1 MSLTLMRRNANYRW
15 LVGASGVSNLGD
27 GVSALA
33 FPWLATL
40 ITRDPVLI
48 SLTAVAG
55 RLPWLLLTL
64 PAGVWTDRIDR
75 RRLMIRADVFR
86 MVMTLGVVAMV
97 LAAPPP
103 VASPGLAI
111 GALCAVAFLLGSA
124 EVLRD
129 NAAQTVLP
137 SVVRPADL
145 EAANGQMWSI
155 ERIMGEFVGPPLAG
169 VLIALSLPAPFVFD
183 AVTFALAAGLI
194 WMMVVPTRI
203 APARRS
209 FRVELMEGLIW
220 IWRHVM
226 IWRLAIILGVIN
238 ACAMAALTMLVLF
251 SQDVLGLGA
260 VGHGLLLTCGAV
272 GGVIGGMIAPAVA
285 RRVGGTRSLWVAFVL
300 FSGCYALIGVAT
312 SPVVVGVALFVE
324 SLGAMLWNVVT
335 VSFRQRA
342 IPDDLLG
349 RVNSVYRFFGWGMM
363 PVGALAG
370 GLIVAWAEPSLGRE
384 TALRLPYW
392 SAAAVLAGT
401 GLIGVLTIRLPVSG
415 AKK

>member
-1 MSLTLMRRNANYRW
+1 MSLYLIRRNANYRW
-15 LVGASGVSNLGD
+15 LMGASGVSNLGD
-27 GVSALA
+27 GVSKLA

-40 ITRDPVLI
+40 ITRDPFLI

-55 RLPWLLLTL
+55 YLPWLLFSL

-75 RRLMIRADVFR
+75 RRLMVRADLFR
-86 MVMTLGVVAMV
+86 MVVTLGVVAMV
-97 LAAPPP
+97 LAALPP
-103 VASPGLAI
+103 VAAPGLAI
-111 GALCAVAFLLGSA
+111 AGLCAVAFLLGSA

-137 SVVRPADL
+137 AVVKPADL
-145 EAANGQMWSI
+145 ETANGQMWSV

-169 VLIALSLPAPFVFD
+169 VLIALALPVPFGFD
-183 AVTFALAAGLI
+183 ALTFALAAGFV
-194 WMMVVPTRI
+194 WMMVIPARA
-203 APARRS
+203 APVRRS
-209 FRVELMEGLIW
+209 FRVELMEGVAW
-220 IWRHVM
+220 IWRHVV

-272 GGVIGGMIAPAVA
+272 GGVIGGLLAPAVA
-285 RRVGGTRSLWVAFVL
+285 RRIGGTPSLWLAFVL
-300 FSGCYALIGVAT
+300 FSGCYALIAAT
-312 SPVVVGVALFVE
+312 DSPVVVGAALFVE

-342 IPDDLLG
+342 IPDPLLG

-363 PVGALAG
+363 PLGALAG
-370 GLIVAWAEPSLGRE
+370 GLLVAWAEPSVGRE
-384 TALRLPYW
+384 AALRLPYW
-392 SAAAVLAGT
+392 SAASVLAIAGV
-401 GLIGVLTIRLPVSG
+401 IGAFTIHLPASD
-415 AKK
+415 KK